1 MKAVSTTN
9 APAAIGPYV
18 QGMVVNGMFYSS
30 GQIPLTP
37 AGEVVEGSITEQ
49 TAQVFA
55 NLEAVLTEAGS
66 SLSQVVKTLVF
77 LKDMNDFAE
86 FNEAYDKHFNGHK
99 PARSAVEV
107 ARLPKDVKVEIEVI
121 AVV

>member
-1 MKAVSTTN
+1 MKAVTTTN

-18 QGMVVNGMFYSS
+18 QGVIVNGMFYSS

-37 AGEVVEGSITEQ
+37 QGEVVEGSITEQ

-55 NLEAVLTEAGS
+55 NLNAVLTEAGT
-66 SLSQVVKTLVF
+66 SLSKVVKTLVF

-86 FNEAYDKHFNGHK
+86 FNEAYEKYFEGHK

-107 ARLPKDVKVEIEVI
+107 ARLPKDVKVEIEII

>member
-18 QGMVVNGMFYSS
+18 QGMIVNGMFYSS

-55 NLEAVLTEAGS
+55 NLEAVLEEAGS

-86 FNEAYDKHFNGHK
+86 FNEAYDKHFGGHK